1 MAERHNGLFYLIG
14 KDMTFKEQALA
25 QLAKIKKNTVDVI
38 ADEELVAKIEHSLA
52 TNTPLRVK
60 AGFDPTAPDIHLGH
74 CVLLTKLRQ
83 FQDLGHTVVFIVG
96 DFTARI
102 GDPTGRSETRP
113 VLSEEKVLENAKT
126 YTEQAFKILDIAKTE
141 IVFNGTWFDK
151 MGLKGMMDIL
161 ARYTVARI
169 LERDDFS
176 KRYEAGKPISMLE
189 FLYPL
194 MQGFDSVEVKS
205 DVELGG
211 TDQKFNLIVGRHL
224 QESYGQRPQSVIT
237 LPLLVGLDGKNKM
250 SKSLG
255 NYIGVKEEPNQI
267 FGKVMSLSDE
277 MMYHYYEIFTDDDI
291 ATLRTKHPRDVK
303 VALAKYFVA
312 KFYDQAEADKAE
324 RYFIETFSKRNIE
337 TQDFETYVVPS
348 TGEGILD
355 IIVKSGKITS
365 KNEARR
371 LLQQGGVEFAGE
383 KVKDDKTAIA
393 SEGVLKIGKKNFL
406 KITTG

>member
-1 MAERHNGLFYLIG
+1 
-14 KDMTFKEQALA
+14 MTFKEQALV
-25 QLAKIKKNTVDVI
+25 QLAKIRKNTVDI
-38 ADEELVAKIEHSLA
+38 ISEEELTSKIENSLA

-83 FQDLGHTVVFIVG
+83 FQDMGHTVVFIVG

-113 VLSEEKVLENAKT
+113 VLSVEKVLENAKT
-126 YTEQAFKILDIAKTE
+126 YTEQAFKILDRSKTE
-141 IVFNGTWFDK
+141 IVFNGAWFDK
-151 MGLKGMMDIL
+151 MGLKDLLDIL
-161 ARYTVARI
+161 GRYTVARI
-169 LERDDFS
+169 LERDDFT

-224 QESYGQRPQSVIT
+224 QDSYGQRPQSVIT

-291 ATLRTKHPRDVK
+291 ATLRTKHPRDTK
-303 VALAKYFVA
+303 VALAKFFVE
-312 KFYDQAEADKAE
+312 KFYDATEADKAVQ
-324 RYFIETFSKRNIE
+324 YFVDTFSKRSIDA
-337 TQDFETYVVPS
+337 QDFEEYSIPAA
-348 TGEGILD
+348 GEGILD
-355 IIVKSGKITS
+355 VIVKSGKLSS

-371 LLQQGGVEFAGE
+371 LLQQGGVEFSGE
-383 KVKDDKTAIA
+383 KVKDDKAVLA
-393 SEGVLKIGKKNFL
+393 SAGVLKVGKKHFL
-406 KITTG
+406 KIVLS